1 MFFSKEIGKRVLNI
15 YYWEKL
21 MFSKFVEKVNFSEK
35 KIEEMHQFWRGKRYK
50 VYLGKRLFYHYCL
63 QLSFAY
69 KTVSQ
74 NYFNLFYLGDK
85 SPLLEFL
92 GKWGWLPLKHSLLV
106 IWHINA
112 VRKTSIKKHEKS
124 SRSRNFRQFR
134 GFALDYESEES
145 AETWE
150 NFVLF
155 ING

>member
-1 MFFSKEIGKRVLNI
+1 MRKTDVLKICWKSKLPGKKNWRNAPVL
-15 YYWEKL
+15 KR
-21 MFSKFVEKVNFSEK
+21 KKVQGIFGETFILS
-35 KIEEMHQFWRGKRYK
+35 
-50 VYLGKRLFYHYCL
+50 L
-63 QLSFAY
+63 LSFAY

-85 SPLLEFL
+85 GPLLEFL

-124 SRSRNFRQFR
+124 SRIKNFRQFR

>member
-35 KIEEMHQFWRGKRYK
+35 KNWRNAPVLKRKK
-50 VYLGKRLFYHYCL
+50 VQGIFGETFILSL
-63 QLSFAY
+63 LSFAY

-106 IWHINA
+106 IWYINA

-124 SRSRNFRQFR
+124 SRIKNFRQFR